1 MNRQKYLTTI
11 QQPSDISG
19 TIEKRRQ
26 SAKKSNVTPTNDG
39 VNDYIIQNVI
49 IQGLHTQTLVVLNV
63 DDVESTEDQNYESQV

>member
-1 MNRQKYLTTI
+1 MNRQKYFKTI

-26 SAKKSNVTPTNDG
+26 SAKKNNVAPTNDG

-63 DDVESTEDQNYESQV
+63 DDVGSKKDQHY